1 MKLKE
6 KLKTPNKV
14 LSAELCLIPS
24 ALVTQAISAAGADA
38 VIIDQEHGAID
49 ITCLHSMVAATAGTT
64 CAPLVRV
71 PAIDSSYVKRALDM
85 GAEGIV
91 FPLIKSQSEARTCVS
106 MTRYPPDGVRGW
118 GPFIAQSRWQLPLMN
133 YLPSID
139 TKIVCIIL
147 IETNEALENIEE
159 ICRIDGIDCIFLA
172 KFDLSTALGIP
183 GNFDHPK
190 FKESVRR
197 IEESVLKSGIPLGGG
212 PANTESDA
220 QELIARGYR
229 VIAGFDLLR
238 LKSSVEKSISWNR
251 L

>member
-91 FPLIKSQSEARTCVS
+91 FPLIKSPSEARTCVS

-139 TKIVCIIL
+139 KRIVCIIL
-147 IETNEALENIEE
+147 IETNEAVENIEE

-172 KFDLSTALGIP
+172 KFDLSTALGVP

-197 IEESVLKSGIPLGGG
+197 IEGSVLKSGIPLGGG

>member
-1 MKLKE
+1 MELRE
-6 KLKTPNKV
+6 KLKNPNKV
-14 LSAELCLIPS
+14 LSMELCLIPS
-24 ALVTQAISAAGADA
+24 ALVTQAIAAAGADA

-49 ITCLHSMVAATAGTT
+49 IGSLHSMVAATAGTK

-71 PAIDSSYVKRALDM
+71 PGIDSSHVKLALDM

-91 FPLIKSQSEARTCVS
+91 FPLIKNQDEARACVS
-106 MTRYPPDGVRGW
+106 MIRYPPNGIRGW

-133 YLPSID
+133 YLPSVD
-139 TKIVCIIL
+139 KKIVCIIL
-147 IETNEALENIEE
+147 IETNEAVENIEE

-172 KFDLSTALGIP
+172 KFDLSSALGVA

-197 IEESVLKSGIPLGGG
+197 VEESVLRSGIPLGGG
-212 PANTESDA
+212 PANTETDA
-220 QELIARGYR
+220 KQLIAKGYR

-238 LKSSVEKSISWNR
+238 LKSSVEKSISWYR